1 MTTLRADV
9 ERLADGTLR
18 VTLHGALDERSD
30 LGAIFG
36 AIDADV
42 ALNLRRVER
51 INSIGIHKWVTAIGP
66 LSEERRVWLEEIP
79 YPLVLS
85 ANAVANL
92 FGQATPV
99 SCMAPYF
106 CERCGDSRTEVVQ
119 TAEVSAAG
127 VAPARTCSVCGGPLA
142 FDELD
147 TYFRFLRVRRPR

>member
-1 MTTLRADV
+1 MTTIRADV

-18 VTLHGALDERSD
+18 LTLHGALDERSD

-36 AIDADV
+36 AVDADV
-42 ALNLRRVER
+42 TLNLRGVER
-51 INSIGIHKWVTAIGP
+51 INSLGIHKWVTAIGP
-66 LSEERRVWLEEIP
+66 LSEARRVRLEQIP

-106 CERCGDSRTEVVQ
+106 CEPCGESRTEVVQ
-119 TAEVSAAG
+119 TSEVSPTGA
-127 VAPARTCSVCGGPLA
+127 APARSCSVCGGPLS

-147 TYFRFLRVRRPR
+147 TYFRFLRVRRPL